1 MVVVTIVLQVNKW
14 FLCVLRQVTTAR
26 ETLVAFEKEMVTMV
40 KKFGIE
46 DDLYL
51 PDVCTLPPYHD
62 SHTVPGDFHLG
73 DWK

>member
-1 MVVVTIVLQVNKW
+1 
-14 FLCVLRQVTTAR
+14 
-26 ETLVAFEKEMVTMV
+26 MV